1 MERLTRAEIR
11 SLEDYEVGRAEFR
24 RHIAAV
30 KAPRRVAVGP
40 WIGLTFENRD
50 TVRYQIQE
58 MLRTERI
65 FEPHRIQEEID
76 IYNDLIPAAG
86 ELSATLFIEIADME
100 ELRANLPKLIGV
112 EHAVWLDLGPRQIH
126 AEAEGGRSTEEKT
139 STVHYLRFPVGD
151 AAPLLRAL
159 DQPARLR
166 IDHPNYQAATDLSPA
181 TRQALADDLES

>member
-1 MERLTRAEIR
+1 MERVTRAAIR

-24 RHIAAV
+24 RHIADV
-30 KAPRRVAVGP
+30 KGARRVAVGP
-40 WIGLTFENRD
+40 WLALTFENRD

-58 MLRTERI
+58 MLRAERI

-76 IYNDLIPAAG
+76 IYNELIPGAG
-86 ELSATLFIEIADME
+86 ELSATLFIEIAELD

-112 EHAVWLDLGPRQIH
+112 ENAVRLDLGAHQIH
-126 AEAEGGRSTEEKT
+126 AEAEGGRSTEAKT
-139 STVHYLRFPVGD
+139 STVHYMRFPVGD

-166 IDHPNYQAATDLSPA
+166 VDHPNYQAATDLSPT
-181 TRQALADDLES
+181 TRRALADDLGV